1 MMETNEIFLT
11 RRELEI
17 IEEVSNGLI
26 DKEIATKIYI
36 STGTVKKHIQNI
48 FKKMGV
54 RNRVEASMKYQFE
67 LKVNAAW

>member
-1 MMETNEIFLT
+1 METNEIFLT

-67 LKVNAAW
+67 LKVNAA

>member
-67 LKVNAAW
+67 LKVNAA